1 MSIRVVKEAWEIEN
15 NIKNL
20 NKKDLVEY
28 MLGYLKNAEA
38 LTT

>member
-1 MSIRVVKEAWEIEN
+1 MSIRVVKEAWEIRN

-20 NKKDLVEY
+20 NKKDLVEC